1 MESHINYPT
10 ALVVEMVVVTN
21 HFPLLNN
28 NFNFQVTRTVYL
40 FWSFTV
46 VWNNNIYY
54 SPNLIGSEK
63 E

>member
-1 MESHINYPT
+1 MESHINYST
-10 ALVVEMVVVTN
+10 ALVVEMVVVIN

-40 FWSFTV
+40 LWSFTV